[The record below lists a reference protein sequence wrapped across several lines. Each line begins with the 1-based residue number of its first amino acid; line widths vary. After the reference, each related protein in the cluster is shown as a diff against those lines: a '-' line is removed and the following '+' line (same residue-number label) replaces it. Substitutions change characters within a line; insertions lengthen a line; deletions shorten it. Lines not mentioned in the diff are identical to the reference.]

1 MASYTNILSYHIP
14 TNRSTATGKLKGLD
28 GMNEIIA
35 QNRISPRAGARLEAE
50 NVRWCM
56 YYCNRAMEHSRHFKP
71 IYQHQAVVDITFIEP
86 ERKPH
91 RDIPNVYGALKFVL
105 DSITRE
111 RTTKRS
117 IKPGCGAIYDDSP
130 DWLDLRVH
138 VVYNDSKVGCD
149 VIIAQRKDDD

>member
-1 MASYTNILSYHIP
+1 MSIQFISSEYVTIAGHESHI
-14 TNRSTATGKLKGLD
+14 
-28 GMNEIIA
+28 
-35 QNRISPRAGARLEAE
+35 
-50 NVRWCM
+50 
-56 YYCNRAMEHSRHFKP
+56 
-71 IYQHQAVVDITFIEP
+71 
-86 ERKPH
+86 
-91 RDIPNVYGALKFVL
+91 
-105 DSITRE
+105 SITRE